1 MTGVLSSGPELSL
14 FLSAMPYTGFIFCMI
29 NPYMWSVFTLSAL
42 LGIGG
47 GVLWTASGEVY
58 SSVRPFVCVCG
69 YICLSVFVCLSVSFF
84 CKLCY
89 KIYPLEATKNN
100 LLKSQNFSEALAAQV
115 SYAKNQTTQ
124 PIIS

>member
-1 MTGVLSSGPELSL
+1 MTGILSSGPELSL

-58 SSVRPFVCVCG
+58 LSVRPFVCVCVA
-69 YICLSVFVCLSVSFF
+69 ISVCLCLSACLPAFF
-84 CKLCY
+84 LQAS
-89 KIYPLEATKNN
+89 L
-100 LLKSQNFSEALAAQV
+100 QNMS
-115 SYAKNQTTQ
+115 T
-124 PIIS
+124 